1 MSSIAGNS
9 YSLPSINNREA
20 DRKRAEG
27 RQGFLEVAM
36 GTGRGRVGRGARRRG
51 QEGGGGG
58 CELGK
63 WMEWGGWKV
72 DRRDKKQR
80 L

>member
-27 RQGFLEVAM
+27 RQGFLEVATR
-36 GTGRGRVGRGARRRG
+36 TGGGRVGRGGGKEEGAG
-51 QEGGGGG
+51 VVVVEGLSWACGAVGWMEGGQT
-58 CELGK
+58 
-63 WMEWGGWKV
+63 
-72 DRRDKKQR
+72 R
-80 L
+80 